1 MHIALHGTPPWK
13 HSQYFFRHMD
23 FLQRQPFLWAMLVIA
38 VKLLVIAAD
47 VGRYFESNALGLR
60 SKIRLTATSRTAA
73 LSGRFSHDTHLQV
86 ELQVALAA
94 KH

>member
-1 MHIALHGTPPWK
+1 
-13 HSQYFFRHMD
+13 MD
-23 FLQRQPFLWAMLVIA
+23 FLQRQPFLCATLVMA
-38 VKLLVIAAD
+38 VKVLDIPVVVPMEDGA

-60 SKIRLTATSRTAA
+60 SRIILTAASLTVA
-73 LSGRFSHDTHLQV
+73 LSGLFSHDTHLQE